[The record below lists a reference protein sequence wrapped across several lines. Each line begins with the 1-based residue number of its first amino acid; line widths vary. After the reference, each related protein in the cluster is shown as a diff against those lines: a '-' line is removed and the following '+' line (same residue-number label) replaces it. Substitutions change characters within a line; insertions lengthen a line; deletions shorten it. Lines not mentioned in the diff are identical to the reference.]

1 MKKITTIVP
10 CYNEEEVL
18 PLFYARMGE
27 VSRALPEAEFEMLFV
42 NDGSSDGTLA
52 LLRKFSAQD
61 PRVRYVSFSRN
72 FGKEAGILAGL
83 RAATGDY
90 VALLDADLQDPPE
103 YLIDMFH
110 TLEQGE
116 YDCVN
121 LYRTTRTGEGRV
133 RSFLSNSF
141 YKLMGRL
148 SNTSMMP
155 GARDYRMM
163 TRQVVECILSMPEY
177 NRFTKGIFGWVGF
190 QTKWIGYENVE
201 RAAGRT
207 KFSMRGLFR
216 YSVDGITSFS
226 ATPLKFASFLG
237 AICCLVSVLI
247 ALFFVI
253 KTIIWGDPVAGFPT
267 LACLILLLGGMQ
279 LLCIGVLGEY
289 LAKSYME
296 SKRRPLYFVKE
307 TEKDGCTETDR

>member
-1 MKKITTIVP
+1 
-10 CYNEEEVL
+10 
-18 PLFYARMGE
+18 
-27 VSRALPEAEFEMLFV
+27 
-42 NDGSSDGTLA
+42 
-52 LLRKFSAQD
+52 
-61 PRVRYVSFSRN
+61 
-72 FGKEAGILAGL
+72 
-83 RAATGDY
+83 
-90 VALLDADLQDPPE
+90 
-103 YLIDMFH
+103 
-110 TLEQGE
+110 
-116 YDCVN
+116 
-121 LYRTTRTGEGRV
+121 
-133 RSFLSNSF
+133 
-141 YKLMGRL
+141 
-148 SNTSMMP
+148 
-155 GARDYRMM
+155 
-163 TRQVVECILSMPEY
+163 
-177 NRFTKGIFGWVGF
+177 
-190 QTKWIGYENVE
+190 
-201 RAAGRT
+201 
-207 KFSMRGLFR
+207 MRGLFR